1 MICWMKQKRMMQAH
15 LLTSRAGRAIR
26 IRQHLL
32 HRWEAALIPSRLLVI
47 RIRWILLRTRSGVSR
62 ISNFLRRN
70 IMANKI
76 LTPQI
81 IANEALMVLQSNLTM
96 ANLVHRDYS
105 GEFVKVGDTI
115 TVRKPA
121 TFVAKN
127 FTGQTEAQ
135 DITEGSVTVKM
146 DRFRDIT
153 VNVGSKEMTLDI
165 KNFSEQVITP
175 AMQAMAQQIDADLL
189 AVGISKAGKKAT
201 VSKTPAITDIAGVGK
216 ALDQAK
222 APRTDRRLVL
232 PPTILY
238 QYNTL
243 DNFAK
248 QCYKGD
254 SIALKESEIGKVY
267 TCETFMSQNCPENQ
281 NDKAG
286 TATSYKVAG
295 TKDATQFT
303 VSSGKAETATINK
316 GDQLIV
322 NGYLYTVTDNVT
334 LSGGAGTVKVD
345 QNIPETVAETDAFVV
360 SKAHALGFHRNGLA
374 LVTRNLELPMG
385 NKNAYIASAD
395 GLGVRVVFDYDS
407 DHKQDKI
414 SFDIIYGIKELNE
427 NLLVDFS

>member
-1 MICWMKQKRMMQAH
+1 MPN
-15 LLTSRAGRAIR
+15 T
-26 IRQHLL
+26 
-32 HRWEAALIPSRLLVI
+32 
-47 RIRWILLRTRSGVSR
+47 
-62 ISNFLRRN
+62 
-70 IMANKI
+70 I

-81 IANEALMVLQSNLTM
+81 IANEALLALQSNLTM

-105 GEFVKVGDTI
+105 KEFVNVGDTI

-127 FTGQTEAQ
+127 FTGETEAQ

-175 AMQAMAQQIDADLL
+175 AMQALAQQIDADLL
-189 AVGISKAGKKAT
+189 AVGISKAGKKAS
-201 VSKTPAITDIAGVGK
+201 VSSTPVISDIAGVGK

-232 PPTILY
+232 PPTTLY
-238 QYNTL
+238 KYNTL

-254 SIALKESEIGKVY
+254 SVALKESEIGKVY
-267 TCETFMSQNCPENQ
+267 TCETYMSQNCPENQ
-281 NDKAG
+281 NDTAG
-286 TATSYKVAG
+286 TATSYKVTG
-295 TKDATQFT
+295 SKNATEFT
-303 VSSGKAETATINK
+303 VTDGKTASATIKK

-322 NGYLYTVTDNVT
+322 DGYLYTVTDDVT
-334 LSGGAGTVKVD
+334 LSTGGGTLKVD
-345 QNIPETVAETDAFVV
+345 QNIPEAVTNADAFIVN
-360 SKAHALGFHRNGLA
+360 KAHALGFHRNGLA
-374 LVTRNLELPMG
+374 LVTRNLELPLG

-395 GLGVRVVFDYDS
+395 GLGVRVVMDYDS
-407 DHKQDKI
+407 DHKKDKV
-414 SFDIIYGIKELNE
+414 SFDIIYGIKELNSD
-427 NLLVDFS
+427 LLVDFA

>member
-1 MICWMKQKRMMQAH
+1 MPN
-15 LLTSRAGRAIR
+15 T
-26 IRQHLL
+26 
-32 HRWEAALIPSRLLVI
+32 
-47 RIRWILLRTRSGVSR
+47 
-62 ISNFLRRN
+62 
-70 IMANKI
+70 I

-105 GEFVKVGDTI
+105 KEFVKVGDTI

-153 VNVGSKEMTLDI
+153 VNVGAKELTLDI
-165 KNFSEQVITP
+165 KDFSSQVIAP
-175 AMQAMAQQIDADLL
+175 AMQAMAQQIDTDLL
-189 AVGISKAGKKAT
+189 AVGISKANNKAT
-201 VSKTPAITDIAGVGK
+201 VSETPVLSDIAGVGK

-222 APRTDRRLVL
+222 APRTDRRLIL
-232 PPTILY
+232 PPTTLY
-238 QYNTL
+238 KYNTL

-254 SIALKESEIGKVY
+254 SAALKESEIGKVY

-281 NDKAG
+281 NETAG
-286 TATSYKVAG
+286 TVKTYKVAG

-303 VSSGKAETATINK
+303 VSNGSTPSATIKK

-322 NGYLYTVTDNVT
+322 NGYLYTVTEDVT
-334 LSGGAGTVKVD
+334 LASGAGTVKVD
-345 QNIPETVAETDAFVV
+345 QNIPETVAETDAFIVN
-360 SKAHALGFHRNGLA
+360 KAHALGFHRNGIA
-374 LVTRNLELPMG
+374 LVTRNLELPLG

-395 GLGVRVVFDYDS
+395 GLGVRVVMDYDS
-407 DHKQDKI
+407 DHKQDKV

>member
-1 MICWMKQKRMMQAH
+1 
-15 LLTSRAGRAIR
+15 
-26 IRQHLL
+26 
-32 HRWEAALIPSRLLVI
+32 
-47 RIRWILLRTRSGVSR
+47 
-62 ISNFLRRN
+62 
-70 IMANKI
+70 MANEI

-105 GEFVKVGDTI
+105 SEFVKVGDTI

-238 QYNTL
+238 LYNTL

-295 TKDATQFT
+295 NKDATQFT